1 MKNIR
6 IAPRFINNNKAA
18 KKYGAFSLI
27 FRRKAFAI
35 PLVLLMSV
43 VLMIFATMLLN
54 TNTQSKKQK
63 NSTVMATKGYFMA
76 QGAIQHFK
84 LKYRLLPSIMFNAGL
99 MYLGFSPFYA
109 PSGINYDQMDNI
121 NDCGKRYPQC
131 LARFAEDISTYGTQT
146 VANAPA
152 LIDTTLAG
160 IDNTEIN
167 QKGGMNTLPLTKG
180 GFNLQDSAANEDFT
194 EWGYRIVKISNG
206 SIKKG
211 VENGRRYSEQSVTI
225 EVEGQAKA
233 NVGGQESQYTKSIV
247 TETLLVRKWSD

>member
-1 MKNIR
+1 MNGNEHAK
-6 IAPRFINNNKAA
+6 FIKSGRRDDLF
-18 KKYGAFSLI
+18 GAFSLI

-35 PLVLLMSV
+35 PLVLLISV
-43 VLMIFATMLLN
+43 VLMIFATMLIN
-54 TNTQSKKQK
+54 TNVQSKKQK
-63 NSTVMATKGYFMA
+63 NSTVMSTKGYFMA

-84 LKYRLLPSIMFNAGL
+84 LKYRLLPSVMFNAGL

-109 PSGINYDQMDNI
+109 PSGVAYDQMDNI

-131 LARFAEDISTYGTQT
+131 LGRFVEDITTYGTQT

-152 LIDTTLAG
+152 LVDTTITG

-167 QKGGMNTLPLTKG
+167 QKGGMDALPLSKG
-180 GFNLQDSAANEDFT
+180 GFQLQDSAANEDFT
-194 EWGYRIVKISNG
+194 EWGYRVVKISNG

-211 VENGRRYSEQSVTI
+211 VENGKRYSEQSVTI
-225 EVEGQAKA
+225 DVEGQAKA
-233 NVGGQESQYTKSIV
+233 NVSGQESQYTKTVV